1 MAPFFLRKNRENKMA
16 ANQGSQRKK
25 WVQSLDVGLSLEQ
38 RNKINRLKYYGQKNQ
53 KEWMKSLIG
62 QKFVLNLNL
71 DRHNK

>member
-1 MAPFFLRKNRENKMA
+1 MAS
-16 ANQGSQRKK
+16 NQGSQRKK